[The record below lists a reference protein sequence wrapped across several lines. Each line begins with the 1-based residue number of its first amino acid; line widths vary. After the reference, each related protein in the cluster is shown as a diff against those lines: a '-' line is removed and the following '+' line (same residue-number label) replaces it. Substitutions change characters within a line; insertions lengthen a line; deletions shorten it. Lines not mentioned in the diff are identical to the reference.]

1 MEHILMIENEN
12 YEIYDCNFWLGNNY
26 LNSRLSVTEEQLKE
40 YIQYLKTEKTS
51 PVIIISNFFS
61 LFYEAIEGDT
71 QLEKMIKDNG
81 DLGGSLFFPNQFISN
96 KKEFEKYLIQKC
108 RSGFKI
114 LRLLPKTHKYC
125 IEPWAFSYFY
135 YPETE

>member
-71 QLEKMIKDNG
+71 HLENIIKDNG
-81 DLGGSLFFPNQFISN
+81 DLGGSLFFSKSI
-96 KKEFEKYLIQKC
+96 Y
-108 RSGFKI
+108 FK
-114 LRLLPKTHKYC
+114 
-125 IEPWAFSYFY
+125 
-135 YPETE
+135 